1 MSGEKILEGHGVSV
15 RYGDTTILDRVSFS
29 VSEGEWLMIVGPNG
43 AGKSTIINAISGGTP
58 YTGEILL
65 RGRNIRQYRPAELA
79 RNIGILAQN
88 HYVGYS
94 FTIREV
100 VGLGRYAFR
109 KGLLG
114 GIDERKEDLVDKAL
128 EMTGLTQL
136 QDHSVLQL
144 SGGELQRTFLA
155 QLFAQ
160 DPDVLILDEPTNHLD
175 LIYQKQIF
183 ALVSDWLRQEGRAV
197 VSVVHDLS
205 LAKAY
210 GDSALLL
217 QKGRVIAEG
226 DIPSVFA
233 PEALEQAYAMDVY
246 AWMREMLGQ
255 WEKEC

>member
-1 MSGEKILEGHGVSV
+1 MSHKERKDECREIQAREQKKKLLEGNSVSV
-15 RYGDTTILDRVSFS
+15 RYGDITILDNVSFS
-29 VSEGEWLMIVGPNG
+29 VHEGEWLMIVGPNG
-43 AGKSTIINAISGGTP
+43 AGKSTIINAISGEAP
-58 YTGEILL
+58 YSGQIFL
-65 RGRNIRQYRPAELA
+65 RGRNIREYRPAELA
-79 RNIGILAQN
+79 RNIGILSQN

-114 GIDERKEDLVDKAL
+114 GTDEKKEDLVDQAL
-128 EMTGLTQL
+128 EMTGLTNL

-183 ALVSDWLRQEGRAV
+183 ALLDRASDLL
-197 VSVVHDLS
+197 HTPS
-205 LAKAY
+205 LPRNGYYAYVCKACAPTMEYY
-210 GDSALLL
+210 GYFADARRFLEE
-217 QKGRVIAEG
+217 AEW
-226 DIPSVFA
+226 I
-233 PEALEQAYAMDVY
+233 YAG
-246 AWMREMLGQ
+246 A
-255 WEKEC
+255 